1 LRFGRSVHD
10 PEHVREHLPTVL
22 LDSD

>member
-1 LRFGRSVHD
+1 LHFGRSIHD